1 MLRERGIINEDQLRT
16 ALSRQQRWG
25 RRLGENLVALGF
37 ISDKQLAKVLGEIY
51 RKPTVDIR
59 TAPITREAL
68 EMVPT
73 EFCQKHHLVPIM
85 LKEVEGKKH
94 LVVAMSDPSD
104 IAGIDELRFM
114 VKYPIFEVLSSATD
128 IDEVIRNYHRE
139 ASAAAFEL
147 MRDVTLS
154 RIQEDVSS
162 EFVAGDDLNR
172 QEISEV
178 RSLPDVADVSSREE
192 LILHSL
198 LQLLVDKGTITIEEA
213 RKILRA

>member
-1 MLRERGIINEDQLRT
+1 MLLERGVISDDQLQT
-16 ALSRQQRWG
+16 ALARQQRWG

-37 ISDKQLAKVLGEIY
+37 ITDKQLAKVLGEIY

-68 EMVPT
+68 ELVPT

-85 LKEVEGKKH
+85 LKVVDGKEQ
-94 LVVAMSDPSD
+94 LVVAVSDPSD
-104 IAGIDELRFM
+104 VAGIDELRFM
-114 VKYPIFEVLSSATD
+114 MKYPVFEVISSLSD

-154 RIQEDVSS
+154 RIQEDTST
-162 EFVAGDDLNR
+162 EFVASDKLDR

-178 RSLPDVADVSSREE
+178 RSLPDVSASASREE
-192 LILHSL
+192 VILHAL
-198 LQLLVDKGTITIEEA
+198 LQLLVDKGVITQEEG
-213 RKILRA
+213 RRLLFL